1 LAGIVLSP
9 HAGAR
14 HRRIMTKSDCML
26 ASALMLL
33 GCGGSG
39 TSSSPPDLAPA
50 AADAGAIEGQ
60 HGQVIDYFNLTP
72 LAGFTV
78 SDGTNS
84 TTTDAQGRWVLPLA
98 VGDASAPVVTG
109 PSSSRLQRAKVEAAA
124 SDVDVGQ
131 IPMPSAAGFM
141 SELSILGADQ
151 SKALVQ
157 VVIIPTGACTS
168 LAGGTLTLESPAS
181 AARSYFSPCG
191 FPLATQIYDT
201 MDNRP
206 VAVVYNLDPSATEIE
221 LTLHHPTCKLSA
233 AGAARGGAKFEGL
246 GTLSP
251 SEPGDNNATLVL
263 LAE

>member
-1 LAGIVLSP
+1 MAQLNL
-9 HAGAR
+9 
-14 HRRIMTKSDCML
+14 L
-26 ASALMLL
+26 FASALVLL
-33 GCGGSG
+33 GCGGTG
-39 TSSSPPDLAPA
+39 ATTSPPDLAP

-60 HGQVIDYFNLTP
+60 HGQVVDYFNLTP
-72 LAGFTV
+72 LSGFTV

-84 TTTDAQGRWVLPLA
+84 TTTDAQGKWVLPLA

-109 PSSSRLQRAKVEAAA
+109 PSYSRLQLAKVEAAA
-124 SDVDVGQ
+124 SDVDVGA

-141 SELSILGADQ
+141 SELSILNADQ

-168 LAGGTLTLESPAS
+168 LAGGTLTLDSPAS
-181 AARSYFSPCG
+181 AALSYFSPSG

-206 VAVVYNLDPSATEIE
+206 VAVVYNLDPADEIE

-233 AGAARGGAKFEGL
+233 AGTARGGAKFEGL
-246 GTLSP
+246 GPLSP